1 MVCSTGEAGLGQVA
15 TSTAMPYIGAMLLL
29 AGVKLKCAKP
39 ATDEMKKCQDD
50 LLASVKETKSGRAAR
65 TTQVVVT
72 AASEARARTGLTQGE
87 FAELLGVSVRTL
99 QDWEQG
105 RRDPTGAA
113 QTLLRVAVKH
123 PGILRALAVA

>member
-1 MVCSTGEAGLGQVA
+1 MKS
-15 TSTAMPYIGAMLLL
+15 
-29 AGVKLKCAKP
+29 AKA
-39 ATDEMKKCQDD
+39 ATDELKQFQDD
-50 LLASVKETKSGRAAR
+50 LLASVKQMKSGRAAR
-65 TTQVVVT
+65 TTQVIVT

-113 QTLLRVAVKH
+113 HTLLRVAVKH
-123 PGILRALAVA
+123 PKILRGLATA

>member
-1 MVCSTGEAGLGQVA
+1 MKS
-15 TSTAMPYIGAMLLL
+15 
-29 AGVKLKCAKP
+29 AKA
-39 ATDEMKKCQDD
+39 ATDELKQFQDD
-50 LLASVKETKSGRAAR
+50 LLASVKQMKSGRAAR
-65 TTQVVVT
+65 TTQVIVT

-123 PGILRALAVA
+123 PKILRGLATA

>member
-1 MVCSTGEAGLGQVA
+1 MKS
-15 TSTAMPYIGAMLLL
+15 
-29 AGVKLKCAKP
+29 AKA
-39 ATDEMKKCQDD
+39 ATDELKQFQDD
-50 LLASVKETKSGRAAR
+50 LLASVKQMKSGRAAR
-65 TTQVVVT
+65 TTQVIVT
-72 AASEARARTGLTQGE
+72 TASEARARTGLTQGE

-123 PGILRALAVA
+123 PKILRGLATA

>member
-1 MVCSTGEAGLGQVA
+1 MMKS
-15 TSTAMPYIGAMLLL
+15 
-29 AGVKLKCAKP
+29 AKP
-39 ATDEMKKCQDD
+39 ATDEMKQFQDD
-50 LLASVKETKSGRAAR
+50 LLASVKEMKSGRAAR
-65 TTQVVVT
+65 TTQVIVT

-123 PGILRALAVA
+123 PRILRGLATA

>member
-1 MVCSTGEAGLGQVA
+1 M
-15 TSTAMPYIGAMLLL
+15 
-29 AGVKLKCAKP
+29 KNAKP
-39 ATDEMKKCQDD
+39 ATDEMKQFQDD
-50 LLASVKETKSGRAAR
+50 LLASVKQMKSGRAVRA
-65 TTQVVVT
+65 TQVVVT

-123 PGILRALAVA
+123 PRILRGLAFA

>member
-1 MVCSTGEAGLGQVA
+1 MKNAQPV
-15 TSTAMPYIGAMLLL
+15 
-29 AGVKLKCAKP
+29 
-39 ATDEMKKCQDD
+39 TDEMKQFQDD
-50 LLASVKETKSGRAAR
+50 LLASVREMKTGRVAR
-65 TTQVVVT
+65 TTQVIVT

-123 PGILRALAVA
+123 PKILRGLAAA

>member
-1 MVCSTGEAGLGQVA
+1 M
-15 TSTAMPYIGAMLLL
+15 
-29 AGVKLKCAKP
+29 KNAKP
-39 ATDEMKKCQDD
+39 AADEMKQFQDD
-50 LLASVKETKSGRAAR
+50 LLASVKQMKSGTSTRA
-65 TTQVVVT
+65 TLVIVT
-72 AASEARARTGLTQGE
+72 AASEARARTGLTQSE

-123 PGILRALAVA
+123 PKILRGLATA

>member
-1 MVCSTGEAGLGQVA
+1 M
-15 TSTAMPYIGAMLLL
+15 
-29 AGVKLKCAKP
+29 KNAKA
-39 ATDEMKKCQDD
+39 ATDEMKQFQDD
-50 LLASVKETKSGRAAR
+50 LLASVKQMKSGRAAR
-65 TTQVVVT
+65 ATTVIVT
-72 AASEARARTGLTQGE
+72 AASEARARTGLTQSE

-123 PGILRALAVA
+123 PKILRGLATA

>member
-1 MVCSTGEAGLGQVA
+1 MMKS
-15 TSTAMPYIGAMLLL
+15 
-29 AGVKLKCAKP
+29 AKA
-39 ATDEMKKCQDD
+39 ATDELKQFQDD
-50 LLASVKETKSGRAAR
+50 LLASVKQMKSGRAAR
-65 TTQVVVT
+65 TTQVIVT

-123 PGILRALAVA
+123 PKILRGLATA

>member
-1 MVCSTGEAGLGQVA
+1 M
-15 TSTAMPYIGAMLLL
+15 
-29 AGVKLKCAKP
+29 KNAKP
-39 ATDEMKKCQDD
+39 ATDEMKQFQDD
-50 LLASVKETKSGRAAR
+50 LLVSVKEMKSGRAAR
-65 TTQVVVT
+65 TTQVIVT

-123 PGILRALAVA
+123 PKILRGLATA

>member
-1 MVCSTGEAGLGQVA
+1 M
-15 TSTAMPYIGAMLLL
+15 
-29 AGVKLKCAKP
+29 KNAKS
-39 ATDEMKKCQDD
+39 ATDEMKQFQDD
-50 LLASVKETKSGRAAR
+50 LLASVKEMKSGRAAR
-65 TTQVVVT
+65 TTQVIVT

-113 QTLLRVAVKH
+113 QTLLRVAVKY
-123 PGILRALAVA
+123 PMILRGLATA

>member
-1 MVCSTGEAGLGQVA
+1 MKS
-15 TSTAMPYIGAMLLL
+15 
-29 AGVKLKCAKP
+29 AKA
-39 ATDEMKKCQDD
+39 ATDELKQFQDD
-50 LLASVKETKSGRAAR
+50 LLASVKQMKSGRAAR

-123 PGILRALAVA
+123 PKILRGLATA

>member
-1 MVCSTGEAGLGQVA
+1 M
-15 TSTAMPYIGAMLLL
+15 
-29 AGVKLKCAKP
+29 KNAKP
-39 ATDEMKKCQDD
+39 ATDEMKQFQDD
-50 LLASVKETKSGRAAR
+50 MLASVKQMKAGRAAR
-65 TTQVVVT
+65 TTQVMVT

-123 PGILRALAVA
+123 PKILRGLTAA